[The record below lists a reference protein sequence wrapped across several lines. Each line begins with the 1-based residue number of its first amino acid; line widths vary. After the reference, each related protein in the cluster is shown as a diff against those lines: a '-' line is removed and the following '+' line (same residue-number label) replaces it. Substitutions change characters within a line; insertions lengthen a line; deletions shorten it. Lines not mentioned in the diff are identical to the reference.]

1 MIVEPLCVTTSSSE
15 YRSSNAGLKTC
26 TDKFPNF
33 AWRTRRINSSD
44 FPENILPQ
52 ITSTQP
58 FRLIIYKDVF
68 PFPAKLHVCIRL
80 RVSFYSTIFLYYFRI
95 LTYIYKPINR
105 HIKNDLSI

>member
-15 YRSSNAGLKTC
+15 YRSSIAGLKTC

-68 PFPAKLHVCIRL
+68 PFPAKFHVCIRL
-80 RVSFYSTIFLYYFRI
+80 SVSLYSRSEERRVGNKYRY
-95 LTYIYKPINR
+95 
-105 HIKNDLSI
+105 